1 MITSP
6 YLKRLLIGLLL
17 GAIAG
22 YVYYAIYGCERGCAI
37 TGNPFISTAYGAI
50 MGGLLIGSF
59 SKESQKEEQ

>member
-6 YLKRLLIGLLL
+6 HLKRILIGLLL

-22 YVYYAIYGCERGCAI
+22 YVYYAIYGCELGCAI